1 MMMKERS
8 GKKAAEAG
16 GQSCLRRHPRFF
28 RPMTVTLNGSK
39 REFPGPMPMSALLE
53 ALGLAGKPVV
63 VEQNQVALLP
73 RELAEALVKDG
84 DVLEVVQI
92 TAGG

>member
-1 MMMKERS
+1 MMMKGRS
-8 GKKAAEAG
+8 GKKATEGG
-16 GQSCLRRHPRFF
+16 GQSCLPQHPRFF
-28 RPMTVTLNGSK
+28 RPMTVTLNGLK
-39 REFPGPMPMSALLE
+39 REFPGTMPMSALLE

-73 RELAEALVKDG
+73 RELVEAVVKEG
-84 DVLEVVQI
+84 DVVEVVQI

>member
-1 MMMKERS
+1 MEKRQL
-8 GKKAAEAG
+8 KAAGRLAFR
-16 GQSCLRRHPRFF
+16 SIRAFF
-28 RPMTVTLNGSK
+28 DPMIVTLNGSK
-39 REFPGPMPMSALLE
+39 REFPESMPMAALLE

-73 RELAEALVKDG
+73 RELEEAVVKEG